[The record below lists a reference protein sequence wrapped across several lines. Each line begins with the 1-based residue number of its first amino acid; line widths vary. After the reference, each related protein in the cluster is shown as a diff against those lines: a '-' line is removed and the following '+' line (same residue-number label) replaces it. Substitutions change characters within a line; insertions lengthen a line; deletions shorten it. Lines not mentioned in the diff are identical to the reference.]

1 MPSQNQATAGT
12 SIGVLNLGSTCA
24 SQANVVYGL
33 SKIAPYVPASFYPP
47 RIDVPVAGVT
57 PLTCDPTDTGEPDL
71 DLQTVIPLVYPMKT
85 YQFQAGDYSDS
96 GLFGAVQNMGQN
108 GIPRPDVLSVSWGGT
123 EDDLSYALSIC
134 AQSKSIF
141 EDLYADHQP
150 MRSLPRARHLWRR
163 PATLATRTSSTP
175 LCARTG

>member
-1 MPSQNQATAGT
+1 MDHLTSQFYPPCVRAEYHVPSQNQATAGT

-134 AQSKSIF
+134 AQSKSA
-141 EDLYADHQP
+141 L
-150 MRSLPRARHLWRR
+150 
-163 PATLATRTSSTP
+163 
-175 LCARTG
+175 